1 MPQTVG
7 FIGIGT
13 MGSLM
18 SKRILNAGFPLVV
31 FDTVPENVRPLEGA
45 GATVAAS
52 PREVAAQSDVVL
64 LSLPNSAIVERVCFG
79 DDGVAAGA
87 KPGAIVVDLTS
98 GNPPD
103 TTRISQRL
111 AEQSIRMVDIGLLGS
126 TGPAKQGKLG
136 LVYGGDAAAF
146 EEVKPILDQIG
157 DRSFNMGAIGNGH
170 FAKALNNLL
179 GTVNYL
185 AACEAFIVAAK
196 AGLDPAG
203 VAAVINS
210 SGGKSQATERRIPE
224 WLKREFGE
232 PGSGM
237 ALDLWIKDVATACGM
252 GKETNL
258 PMPLSTLAYQLLI
271 QITNELGGNLPNNA
285 IPLVYEKWAGVELHE
300 TE

>member
-126 TGPAKQGKLG
+126 TGPANRASLG
-136 LVYGGDAAAF
+136 
-146 EEVKPILDQIG
+146 
-157 DRSFNMGAIGNGH
+157 
-170 FAKALNNLL
+170 
-179 GTVNYL
+179 
-185 AACEAFIVAAK
+185 
-196 AGLDPAG
+196 
-203 VAAVINS
+203 
-210 SGGKSQATERRIPE
+210 
-224 WLKREFGE
+224 
-232 PGSGM
+232 
-237 ALDLWIKDVATACGM
+237 
-252 GKETNL
+252 
-258 PMPLSTLAYQLLI
+258 
-271 QITNELGGNLPNNA
+271 
-285 IPLVYEKWAGVELHE
+285 
-300 TE
+300 